1 MRIKGW
7 MGRADQ
13 TAKVKG
19 MFVKP
24 SQMAEI
30 AQRHR
35 EIRKY
40 RLIIDHDDR
49 KTDRM
54 TLHCEIEGSGSDAL
68 AGKIAATIREV
79 CNLRGEVAF
88 KPAGALPNDGKVIDD
103 VRKYD

>member
-1 MRIKGW
+1 

-24 SQMAEI
+24 AQVAQV

-35 EIRKY
+35 EIRKC
-40 RLIIDHDDR
+40 RLSIDHDER
-49 KTDRM
+49 KNDRM
-54 TLHCEIEGSGSDAL
+54 TLHCEVEGGGSDAL
-68 AGKIAATIREV
+68 ARAIADSMRAV

-88 KPAGALPNDGKVIDD
+88 TPVGGLPNDGKVIDD
-103 VRKYD
+103 LRKYD

>member
-24 SQMAEI
+24 SQMADI
-30 AQRHR
+30 AKRHPN
-35 EIRKY
+35 IRKY
-40 RLIIDHDDR
+40 RLVIDHDDR
-49 KTDRM
+49 KADRM
-54 TLHCEIEGSGSDAL
+54 TYNCEIDGAGDAAL
-68 AGKIAATIREV
+68 AEKIAATIRDV

-88 KPAGALPNDGKVIDD
+88 KPAGTLPNDGKVIDD
-103 VRKYD
+103 LRKYD